1 MVKGSGLTYFMNRG
15 CVFERVGVFKHRW
28 VVERGWAIVGDVV
41 REGGVVVGD
50 VARERVGMVVAVSS
64 LSLSLVSWY
73 MGGVIVGDVAHER
86 VAVVASPSLSLV
98 TWYAGGWH
106 HRW

>member
-1 MVKGSGLTYFMNRG
+1 MVKGSGLTYFVNRG
-15 CVFERVGVFKHRW
+15 WVFERMDVFECRW

-41 REGGVVVGD
+41 RGGVASSLVTWYTEGGVVVGD
-50 VARERVGMVVAVSS
+50 VAR
-64 LSLSLVSWY
+64 
-73 MGGVIVGDVAHER
+73 ER

-98 TWYAGGWH
+98 TWYAGGWR